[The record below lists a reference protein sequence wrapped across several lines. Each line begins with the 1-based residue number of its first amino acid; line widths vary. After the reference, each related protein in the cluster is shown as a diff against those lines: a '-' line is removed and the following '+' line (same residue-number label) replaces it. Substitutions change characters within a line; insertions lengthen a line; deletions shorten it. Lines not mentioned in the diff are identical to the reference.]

1 MEKKA
6 PTSASGQLLVDLGP
20 VGVFM
25 LTYNLAHRFDER
37 HAIFWATGVFMAATL
52 VGLAYARFV
61 QRRTPPMLIVTAVV
75 VLFFGGLTLALHDAL
90 FIKIKPTI
98 INLLYAAVIFGG
110 LLFKQNIWKMLFR
123 SAFDLPDKAWTIL
136 AVRWGLFFVFLAA
149 LNEAVWRN
157 TSEAFWANFKFF
169 GVFPLTIA
177 FALANVP
184 LLLKHQSPEEKA
196 KATEPAPPA
205 PPA

>member
-1 MEKKA
+1 
-6 PTSASGQLLVDLGP
+6 
-20 VGVFM
+20 
-25 LTYNLAHRFDER
+25 
-37 HAIFWATGVFMAATL
+37 
-52 VGLAYARFV
+52 
-61 QRRTPPMLIVTAVV
+61 MLIVTAVV

-136 AVRWGLFFVFLAA
+136 AVRWGAFFVFLAV
-149 LNEAVWRN
+149 LNEVVWRN

-184 LLLKHQSPEEKA
+184 LLLKHQAPEEKPEA
-196 KATEPAPPA
+196 SDPAPPA
-205 PPA
+205 

>member
-1 MEKKA
+1 
-6 PTSASGQLLVDLGP
+6 
-20 VGVFM
+20 
-25 LTYNLAHRFDER
+25 
-37 HAIFWATGVFMAATL
+37 
-52 VGLAYARFV
+52 
-61 QRRTPPMLIVTAVV
+61 MLIVTAVV
-75 VLFFGGLTLALHDAL
+75 VLFFGGLTLILQDAL

-110 LLFKQNIWKMLFR
+110 LMFKQNIWKMLFR
-123 SAFDLPDKAWTIL
+123 SAFDLPDKAWNVL
-136 AVRWGLFFVFLAA
+136 AVRWGLFFVFLAL

-184 LLLKHQSPEEKA
+184 FLLKHQAPGDKP
-196 KATEPAPPA
+196 KNGEPAPPA
-205 PPA
+205 

>member
-1 MEKKA
+1 MEKK
-6 PTSASGQLLVDLGP
+6 TSTNASGQLLVDLGP
-20 VGVFM
+20 VALFM
-25 LTYNLAHRFDER
+25 LTYNIAQRNNEPQ
-37 HAIFWATGVFMAATL
+37 AIFWATGVFMAATL
-52 VGLAYARFV
+52 AGLAYARFV
-61 QRRTPPMLIVTAVV
+61 QKRTPPMLIVTAVV
-75 VLFFGGLTLALHDAL
+75 VLFFGGLTLFLHDAL

-136 AVRWGLFFVFLAA
+136 AVRWGLFFVFLAI
-149 LNEAVWRN
+149 LNEVIWRN

-184 LLLKHQSPEEKA
+184 LLLKHQTPDGKA
-196 KATEPAPPA
+196 KTEEPAPPA
-205 PPA
+205 